1 MGQFGEPGQPAQQP
15 GGRLRIG
22 SAADLGAAEV
32 LRIARV
38 GAVPELSAE
47 LTGRIAARRA
57 QVRHA
62 LESGDPVY
70 GVNTGMGALSERR
83 LGEAE
88 QARHQEA
95 LMLARSAGGAP
106 WLTREETR
114 AVLAVRLRTFL
125 NNDSGV
131 SAALCEQLAAMLAHD
146 VLPAIPRS
154 GLGSAG
160 EILAL
165 AHLAAPISGR
175 GLVLADPRFGAAT
188 ATAESVPADALP
200 VAADAEPVP
209 AEAALA
215 AAGLA
220 PLRLGPK
227 EGVALIQGVPVTTAL
242 AILRAEDARAL
253 LRQSLAIVA
262 AEFALT
268 GAAYDA
274 IDPVLARGDE
284 VLGRVSAELFAL
296 AGTQVAPRA
305 LQPPVSFRVSGQV
318 LAHLD
323 RAVTMLDAA
332 VLRALE
338 GITDS
343 PAYVE
348 QEDGGG
354 RFLGTAGFHGYDLAA
369 HLHILTVAVIGA
381 AELGATRLHRM
392 LDPKTSGLNAQLSPD
407 PGPHTGLS
415 PVHKRAVGVV
425 HALRRFAVP
434 STVGTMETSAG
445 QEDAQTFSVEA
456 AEDCR
461 LASEGLREVLA
472 CELLALQQARGLGA
486 RLPHD
491 ADRLAG
497 ALDEVA
503 AVLPSGTGDRFFG
516 QDVGR
521 LVELLAQGWPR
532 FDFLR
537 LNEVV
542 ASFE

>member
-1 MGQFGEPGQPAQQP
+1 MSARRPAP
-15 GGRLRIG
+15 RRIAIET
-22 SAADLGAAEV
+22 AADLGASAI
-32 LRIARV
+32 LRIARA
-38 GAVPELSAE
+38 GDVPELSAA
-47 LTGRIAARRA
+47 LTDRVAARRA
-57 QVRHA
+57 RVLHA
-62 LESGDPVY
+62 LESGTPVY

-83 LGEAE
+83 LDQSE

-95 LMLARSAGGAP
+95 LMLARSAGGPP
-106 WLTREETR
+106 WLTRGETR

-131 SAALCEQLAAMLAHD
+131 SAGLCEQLAAMLEHD
-146 VLPAIPRS
+146 VLPAVPRS
-154 GLGSAG
+154 GLGNSG
-160 EILAL
+160 EIIAL

-175 GLVLADPRFGAAT
+175 GLVLSGDGSAAGSGAREPAVD
-188 ATAESVPADALP
+188 AVSAEA
-200 VAADAEPVP
+200 VP
-209 AEAALA
+209 AEAALD

-220 PLRLGPK
+220 PLRLGAK

-242 AILRAEDARAL
+242 AILHAEDARTL
-253 LRQSLAIVA
+253 LRQCVSLVA

-268 GAAYDA
+268 GAARDA

-284 VLGRVSAELFAL
+284 VLRQVTAELSRL
-296 AGTQVAPRA
+296 AGTPEAAARA

-318 LAHLD
+318 LAHLE

-332 VLRALE
+332 VQRALE

-348 QEDGGG
+348 ADDGGGG

-381 AELGATRLHRM
+381 AELGATRLHRL
-392 LDPKTSGLNAQLSPD
+392 LDPKTSGLNPQLSPD

-425 HALRRFAVP
+425 HALRRLAVP
-434 STVGTMETSAG
+434 STVGTIETSAG
-445 QEDAQTFSVEA
+445 QEDVQTFSVEA

-461 LASEGLREVLA
+461 RALDGLREVLA
-472 CELLALQQARGLGA
+472 CELLAVHQAHALGA
-486 RLPHD
+486 RSPRG
-491 ADRLAG
+491 ADWLSG
-497 ALDEVA
+497 ALAETA

-516 QDVGR
+516 QDVT
-521 LVELLAQGWPR
+521 V
-532 FDFLR
+532 
-537 LNEVV
+537 
-542 ASFE
+542 

>member
-1 MGQFGEPGQPAQQP
+1 MTTPSGPERRPGD
-15 GGRLRIG
+15 RIG
-22 SAADLGAAEV
+22 IETAAELGPPAV
-32 LRIARV
+32 LRIARA
-38 GAVPELSAE
+38 GAVPVLSTR

-57 QVRHA
+57 RVQAA
-62 LESGDPVY
+62 LASGEPVY

-83 LGEAE
+83 LSETE

-95 LMLARSAGGAP
+95 LMLARSAGGPP
-106 WLTREETR
+106 WLAEDETR

-125 NNDSGV
+125 NNDSGI
-131 SAALCEQLAAMLAHD
+131 SAGVCERLADMLAHD
-146 VLPAIPRS
+146 VLPAVPRS

-175 GLVLADPRFGAAT
+175 GMVLSGTGDGASSGRGDGGGPGTGSGPGSGSGSGLDAI
-188 ATAESVPADALP
+188 PAAPALDA
-200 VAADAEPVP
+200 V
-209 AEAALA
+209 
-215 AAGLA
+215 GLA

-242 AILRAEDARAL
+242 AILCAEDARGM
-253 LRQSLAIVA
+253 LRQCLSIVA
-262 AEFALT
+262 GEFALT
-268 GAAYDA
+268 GAARDA

-284 VLGRVSAELFAL
+284 ELGIVTGELFRL
-296 AGTQVAPRA
+296 AGTEAMPRA

-318 LAHLD
+318 LAHLR
-323 RAVTMLDAA
+323 RAVAMLDAA

-348 QEDGGG
+348 HEDDGSG
-354 RFLGTAGFHGYDLAA
+354 RFLSTAGFHGYDLAA
-369 HLHILTVAVIGA
+369 HLHILTVAVVGA

-392 LDPKTSGLNAQLSPD
+392 LDPKTSGLNPQLSPE

-425 HALRRFAVP
+425 HALRRLAVP

-456 AEDCR
+456 ATDCR
-461 LASEGLREVLA
+461 QALDGLREVLA
-472 CELLALQQARGLGA
+472 CELLALHQAHGLGA
-486 RLPHD
+486 RPPRD
-491 ADRLAG
+491 AHWLNE
-497 ALDEVA
+497 ALEETA
-503 AVLPSGTGDRFFG
+503 AVLPADTRDRFFG
-516 QDVGR
+516 QDVTTLEG
-521 LVELLAQGWPR
+521 LLARGWPG
-532 FDFLR
+532 
-537 LNEVV
+537 V
-542 ASFE
+542 APTGG

>member
-1 MGQFGEPGQPAQQP
+1 MTRY
-15 GGRLRIG
+15 RLAIG

-32 LRIARV
+32 LRIARA

-47 LTGRIAARRA
+47 LTDRIAARRA
-57 QVRHA
+57 QVRRA

-131 SAALCEQLAAMLAHD
+131 SAALCEQLAALLAHD

-175 GLVLADPRFGAAT
+175 GLVLPDPRL
-188 ATAESVPADALP
+188 D
-200 VAADAEPVP
+200 AADTEPVP
-209 AEAALA
+209 AETALA

-253 LRQSLAIVA
+253 LRQSLSIVA
-262 AEFALT
+262 AEFAVT

-338 GITDS
+338 GISDS

-348 QEDGGG
+348 QEDGAG

-425 HALRRFAVP
+425 HALRRLAVP
-434 STVGTMETSAG
+434 STIGTMETSAG

-461 LASEGLREVLA
+461 LAGDGLREVLA
-472 CELLALQQARGLGA
+472 CEVLALHQAQGLGA
-486 RLPHD
+486 RLPRD

-497 ALDEVA
+497 ALDEAA

-516 QDVGR
+516 QDVTS
-521 LVELLAQGWPR
+521 LVELLARGWPS
-532 FDFLR
+532 FGLSGLD
-537 LNEVV
+537 EVV
-542 ASFE
+542 AGFEELGQEPL

>member
-1 MGQFGEPGQPAQQP
+1 ME
-15 GGRLRIG
+15 RVEIG
-22 SAADLGAAEV
+22 VAADLGPEAV
-32 LRIARV
+32 LRIARGDV
-38 GAVPELSAE
+38 APELSADLSE
-47 LTGRIAARRA
+47 RVAARRA
-57 QVRHA
+57 RVLDA
-62 LESGDPVY
+62 LESGGPVY
-70 GVNTGMGALSERR
+70 GVTTGMGALSERR
-83 LGEAE
+83 LGEVE

-106 WLTREETR
+106 WLSRDETR
-114 AVLAVRLRTFL
+114 AVLAVRLRTFI
-125 NNDSGV
+125 NNDAGV
-131 SAALCEQLAAMLAHD
+131 SAGLCEQLAAMLAHD

-165 AHLAAPISGR
+165 AHMAAPISGR
-175 GLVLADPRFGAAT
+175 GLVLGGAVSTPPT
-188 ATAESVPADALP
+188 ATPPSTI
-200 VAADAEPVP
+200 P
-209 AEAALA
+209 AEVALE

-242 AILRAEDARAL
+242 AILRASEARGL
-253 LRQSLAIVA
+253 LRQCLAVVA

-268 GAAYDA
+268 GAARDA

-284 VLGRVSAELFAL
+284 VLGRVTSELFRL
-296 AGTQVAPRA
+296 AGAGDAPRA

-318 LAHLD
+318 LAHLE
-323 RAVTMLDAA
+323 RAVAMLDAA
-332 VLRALE
+332 VSRALS

-348 QEDGGG
+348 QEDGSG

-369 HLHILTVAVIGA
+369 HLHMVTVAVVGA

-392 LDPKTSGLNAQLSPD
+392 LDPKTSGLNPQLSPD

-425 HALRRFAVP
+425 HALRRLAVP
-434 STVGTMETSAG
+434 SMVGTMETSAG

-461 LASEGLREVLA
+461 LALDGLREVLA
-472 CELLALQQARGLGA
+472 CEVLALHQAHALGA
-486 RLPHD
+486 QPPPD
-491 ADRLAG
+491 AGWLSS
-497 ALDEVA
+497 ALDATA
-503 AVLPSGTGDRFFG
+503 AVLPSGAEDRFFG
-516 QDVGR
+516 QDVST
-521 LVELLAQGWPR
+521 LVRLLAQGWPG
-532 FDFLR
+532 
-537 LNEVV
+537 
-542 ASFE
+542 

>member
-1 MGQFGEPGQPAQQP
+1 M
-15 GGRLRIG
+15 
-22 SAADLGAAEV
+22 
-32 LRIARV
+32 
-38 GAVPELSAE
+38 
-47 LTGRIAARRA
+47 RRA
-57 QVRHA
+57 
-62 LESGDPVY
+62 LETGDPVY
-70 GVNTGMGALSERR
+70 GVNTGMGALSEHR
-83 LGEAE
+83 LGAAE

-131 SAALCEQLAAMLAHD
+131 SPELCEQLVAMLAHD
-146 VLPAIPRS
+146 ILPAIPRS

-165 AHLAAPISGR
+165 AHLAAPISGQ
-175 GLVLADPRFGAAT
+175 GMVLAEGGRDAA
-188 ATAESVPADALP
+188 
-200 VAADAEPVP
+200 AEPVP

-242 AILRAEDARAL
+242 AILGAEDARTV
-253 LRQSLAIVA
+253 LRQSMSVVA
-262 AEFALT
+262 AEFAVT
-268 GAAYDA
+268 GAARDA
-274 IDPVLARGDE
+274 LNPVSARGDE
-284 VLGRVSAELFAL
+284 VLERVIAELFAL
-296 AGTQVAPRA
+296 AGTQASARA

-323 RAVTMLDAA
+323 RAVSMVDAA
-332 VLRALE
+332 VVRALD

-348 QEDGGG
+348 QED

-369 HLHILTVAVIGA
+369 HLHVLTVAVIGA

-392 LDPKTSGLNAQLSPD
+392 LDPKTTGLNAQLSPD

-425 HALRRFAVP
+425 HALRRLAMP

-445 QEDAQTFSVEA
+445 QEDTQTFSVEA

-461 LASEGLREVLA
+461 LAIDGLREVSA
-472 CELLALQQARGLGA
+472 CEVLALHQARALGA
-486 RLPHD
+486 QLPHD
-491 ADRLAG
+491 ADRLAR

-503 AVLPSGTGDRFFG
+503 AVVPSGTGDRFFG
-516 QDVGR
+516 QDVTR
-521 LVELLAQGWPR
+521 LVELLARGWPGSA
-532 FDFLR
+532 
-537 LNEVV
+537 VSSI
-542 ASFE
+542 AP

>member
-1 MGQFGEPGQPAQQP
+1 MTRY
-15 GGRLRIG
+15 RLDIG
-22 SAADLGAAEV
+22 SAADLGAAAV
-32 LRIARV
+32 LRIARA
-38 GAVPELSAE
+38 GAVPGLSAE
-47 LTGRIAARRA
+47 LTERIAARR
-57 QVRHA
+57 VRVRRA
-62 LESGDPVY
+62 LKSGDPVY

-175 GLVLADPRFGAAT
+175 GMVLADSG
-188 ATAESVPADALP
+188 
-200 VAADAEPVP
+200 PVP
-209 AEAALA
+209 AETALA

-242 AILRAEDARAL
+242 AIMRAEDARAL

-284 VLGRVSAELFAL
+284 VLRRVSAELFTL
-296 AGTQVAPRA
+296 AGTQATPRA

-332 VLRALE
+332 VSRALE

-348 QEDGGG
+348 QEDGSG

-425 HALRRFAVP
+425 HALRRLAVP

-461 LASEGLREVLA
+461 LAGEGLREVLA
-472 CELLALQQARGLGA
+472 CELLAVHQAQGLGA

-491 ADRLAG
+491 AERLAG
-497 ALDEVA
+497 ALDAAA
-503 AVLPSGTGDRFFG
+503 AVLPSGTEDRFFG
-516 QDVGR
+516 QDVTR
-521 LVELLAQGWPR
+521 LVELLAQGWPGYS
-532 FDFLR
+532 FSGLD
-537 LNEVV
+537 EVV
-542 ASFE
+542 AGFEELRQEPL